1 MEKLISVVVPVHNE
15 AGNIRALYDAVAR
28 VFDDLPYA
36 FELLFVDD
44 GSTDESL
51 ALTASLSEKDERVVV
66 VALSRN
72 FGKEAAL
79 SAGIEAARGDAVI
92 LMDADLQHP
101 PSLIPRLIKGW
112 EGGAEVTIGVRRS
125 NPDEGFVRKLGSR
138 AFASAMRMSDIP
150 MVRGA
155 TDFRI
160 IDRVVAD
167 EFRRFTERGRITRG
181 LIDWLGFTRA
191 FVEFD
196 AAPRFAGSAHY
207 GFRKLASL
215 GVNAFLSHSLVPLRF
230 AGYLGVAIT
239 IVSGA
244 MGLFILV
251 EQVMLGDPLRMDAT
265 PIGMMAIM
273 ILFLNGI
280 VLVGLGL
287 VSLYIEKIHKEI
299 INRPLYVV
307 RKRGGPRT

>member
-1 MEKLISVVVPVHNE
+1 MGKLISVVVPVHNE
-15 AGNIRALYDAVAR
+15 AGNIRALYDAVCG
-28 VFDDLPYA
+28 VFEKLPYS

-51 ALTASLSEKDERVVV
+51 SLMSELGDTDERVGV

-79 SAGIEAARGDAVI
+79 SAGIDAAKGDAVV

-101 PSLIPRLIKGW
+101 PEVIPELVKGW
-112 EGGAEVTIGVRRS
+112 EGGADVTIGVRRT
-125 NPDEGFVRKLGSR
+125 NPDEGLVRKLGSR
-138 AFASAMRMSDIP
+138 AFAGAMRMSDIP

-160 IDRVVAD
+160 IDRSVAD

-181 LIDWLGFTRA
+181 LIDWLGFSRA

-196 AAPRFAGSAHY
+196 AAPRHAGSARY

-215 GVNAFLSHSLVPLRF
+215 GVNAFLSHSLVPLRL
-230 AGYLGVAIT
+230 AGYFGVAIT

-244 MGLFILV
+244 LGLFIIV
-251 EQVMLGDPLRMDAT
+251 EQVILGDPLRMDAT

-287 VSLYIEKIHKEI
+287 VSLYIEKIHREI
-299 INRPLYVV
+299 INRPLYVL
-307 RKRGGPRT
+307 RKRTRA